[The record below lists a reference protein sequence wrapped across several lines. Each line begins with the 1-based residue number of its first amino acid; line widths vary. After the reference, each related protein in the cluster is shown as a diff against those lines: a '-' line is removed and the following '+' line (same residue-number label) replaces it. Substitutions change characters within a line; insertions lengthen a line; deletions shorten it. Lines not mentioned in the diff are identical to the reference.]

1 MDPLAAGDTGKPA
14 PDPSTTIALTHREES
29 MKFHSLL
36 TLAGLVIGFAG
47 PAFAQQKDT
56 TDPQIIQQLEEI
68 GRKNDDAFNRN
79 DAAAEAEL
87 FTDNAVFVTPRGLVY
102 GRQAIEKWHADVF
115 QRWHHSNHLT
125 KGDQTSPPV
134 VSTTGN
140 EAWWVGEWSN
150 TLQTQNG
157 RMDVKGYWSAV
168 YVREGDAWKV
178 RMLSYN
184 VNMTPP
190 PAAASAA
197 TPAPTTTPSNK

>member
-1 MDPLAAGDTGKPA
+1 MKVRLLLA
-14 PDPSTTIALTHREES
+14 
-29 MKFHSLL
+29 F
-36 TLAGLVIGFAG
+36 AGLAIGFAV
-47 PAFAQQKDT
+47 PVLAQEQNT
-56 TDPQIIQQLEEI
+56 VDPQIIQQLEEI
-68 GRKNDDAFNRN
+68 GRKNDEAFNRN
-79 DAAAEAEL
+79 DAAAEAAL

-102 GRQAIEKWHADVF
+102 GREAIEKWHADVF

-168 YVREGDAWKV
+168 YVREGDAWRV

-184 VNMTPP
+184 VNITPP
-190 PAAASAA
+190 PAATG
-197 TPAPTTTPSNK
+197 TPTPSPTSSKQ